1 MNDRANQE
9 DLGTAMDIHEILHY
23 LPHRYPFL
31 LIDRVLECVPGERLV
46 GVKNVTINEPFF
58 VGHFP
63 QRPVMPGVLILEA
76 MAQACGLLAFKTREA
91 QPDEEQPDARKLF
104 YLVGIE
110 KSRFKRPVEPGDCLR
125 LAARHIR
132 TVRGIWIFET
142 EARVDGGVVAQAE
155 IRCTMRDA

>member
-1 MNDRANQE
+1 MNDSSTG
-9 DLGTAMDIHEILHY
+9 DSLGTPMDIQQILRY

-31 LIDRVLECVPGERLV
+31 LIDRVLECVPGEQLV
-46 GVKNVTINEPFF
+46 GIKNVTYNEPFF
-58 VGHFP
+58 TGHFP

-76 MAQACGLLAFKTREA
+76 MAQACGLLAFKTREQ
-91 QPDEEQPDARKLF
+91 QPGQEQPDGGKLF

-125 LAARHIR
+125 LAARHTR

-142 EARVDGGVVAQAE
+142 EARVDGAVVAQAE